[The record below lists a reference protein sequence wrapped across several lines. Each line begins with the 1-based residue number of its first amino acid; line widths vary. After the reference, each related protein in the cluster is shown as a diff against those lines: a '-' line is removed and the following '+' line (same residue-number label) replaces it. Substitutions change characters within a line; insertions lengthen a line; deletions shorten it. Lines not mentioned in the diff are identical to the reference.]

1 MNNYLF
7 YTGLLLVGLGLFV
20 RFKLQN
26 NFKIGSNNFK
36 KSRSVSYILLGIGI
50 ICVCFYFILNPY
62 NTFPQLKAWSKFLLA
77 GTIYVY
83 ICFVIPHLIQRK
95 INKIYKKKR
104 KFGIGFDTP
113 KEYFNYI
120 YIGITTGGPFVI
132 SILYLI
138 FSYLK
143 IFPEFTLGIEQ
154 FLDVS
159 FYKSENDFI
168 FLIYGFL
175 LGPLLLIVYGTMF
188 IFWFLTAI
196 YFVVCGYFWE
206 KGINGL
212 SGSIRVI
219 YIIAAILIYMVI
231 LNSVLGDF
239 SRAE

>member
-7 YTGLLLVGLGLFV
+7 YIGALLVGLGLFV

-50 ICVCFYFILNPY
+50 ICTCFYFILDPY
-62 NTFPQLKAWSKFLLA
+62 NTFPKLKAWSKFLLA

-83 ICFVIPHLIQRK
+83 VCFAVPFLIQRK
-95 INKIYKKKR
+95 INKIYKKNKLR
-104 KFGIGFDTP
+104 FVTAP
-113 KEYFNYI
+113 KEYFKNI
-120 YIGITTGGPFVI
+120 YIGLTSGVPIVI

-143 IFPEFTLGIEQ
+143 IFPQFTFEIDQFVNVALGE
-154 FLDVS
+154 S
-159 FYKSENDFI
+159 GNDFI
-168 FLIYGFL
+168 FLIYGFVFV
-175 LGPLLLIVYGTMF
+175 PIIITFFYGAMAAY
-188 IFWFLTAI
+188 WFFTAI
-196 YFVVCGYFWE
+196 YFVACGYFWE
-206 KGINGL
+206 KGINGM

-231 LNSVLGDF
+231 LNLVLGDF
-239 SRAE
+239 STAE